1 MFLTHVCLPISQIG
15 QAALLHAFRHV
26 GQKTWRLETAFK
38 NVIKNRSHDESS
50 LSFNV
55 TSYCDSIMD
64 WSRNQSNIGN
74 NSLHLEGWFWTF
86 LETYLKVS
94 CSSL

>member
-1 MFLTHVCLPISQIG
+1 METME
-15 QAALLHAFRHV
+15 
-26 GQKTWRLETAFK
+26 TDLEK
-38 NVIKNRSHDESS
+38 LIKRRSYNDSS

-55 TSYCDSIMD
+55 TSYSDSIMD

-94 CSSL
+94 YSCL

>member
-1 MFLTHVCLPISQIG
+1 MFLTHLCLPISQIG
-15 QAALLHAFRHV
+15 QAALLQAFRLCGTENMETV
-26 GQKTWRLETAFK
+26 ETDLEK
-38 NVIKNRSHDESS
+38 LIERRSYDFS

-55 TSYCDSIMD
+55 TSYSDSIMD
-64 WSRNQSNIGN
+64 WSRNQSNIGR
-74 NSLHLEGWFWTF
+74 LVLDIF